1 MSLKGYRD
9 VPYPL
14 NSPEWASFKNFAV
27 AYYQEAIEIAK
38 KVMQEAGAS
47 PLSPYSTVSADTM
60 FRFVLDKTLSPL
72 VYLWEKWQLMS
83 LDDKLK
89 YATPEYKKELETIKA
104 ETQKV
109 KDTVKKEKWANGN

>member
-9 VPYPL
+9 RPYPIDT
-14 NSPEWASFKNFAV
+14 PEWESFKQFAIT
-27 AYYQEAIEIAK
+27 YYKEAIEITK
-38 KVMQEAGAS
+38 KVTQEAGNISGPWA
-47 PLSPYSTVSADTM
+47 PTSADTI

-89 YATPEYKKELETIKA
+89 YATLAFAKELQKFQA
-104 ETQKV
+104 ESQKV
-109 KDTVKKEKWANGN
+109 KDKVAEEKW